1 MMPEELSAAIDALAT
16 MDSVRLR
23 EQWYRVHGTA
33 PNKGL
38 GPSLMRRGIAYR
50 LQEQIHGGLSPA
62 TQRTLARL
70 AEQLE
75 RSDDLDVERQIS
87 LKMGTRLVREWHGR
101 TCHVTV
107 LENSFLYEDQQYASL
122 SQTARVVT
130 GTKWSGPRF
139 FGLRQRSEPAARVS
153 ARG

>member
-1 MMPEELSAAIDALAT
+1 LTAEELSAAIDALTT
-16 MDSVRLR
+16 MNSAQLR
-23 EQWYRVHGTA
+23 EEWHRVYGTA
-33 PNKGL
+33 PNTGL

-50 LQEQIHGGLSPA
+50 LQEQAHGGLSPA
-62 TQRTLARL
+62 TLRTLVRL
-70 AEQLE
+70 AEQLNK
-75 RSDDLDVERQIS
+75 SGDLDVERQLS
-87 LKMGTRLVREWHGR
+87 LKTGTRLVREWHGR

-122 SQTARVVT
+122 SQIARVVT